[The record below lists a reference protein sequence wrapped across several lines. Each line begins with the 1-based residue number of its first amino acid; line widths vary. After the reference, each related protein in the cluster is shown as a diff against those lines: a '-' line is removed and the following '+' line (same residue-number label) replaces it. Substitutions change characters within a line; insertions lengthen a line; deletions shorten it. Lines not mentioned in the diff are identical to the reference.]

1 MAAGFFQMLEDRG
14 LVDKV
19 SNEWMMDGHRTHLS
33 IVLLQQFVSLTT
45 DNAANNGTMIET
57 LAKTLTNTGR
67 IGFIDHDRVRV
78 RCLAHIIHLAVTALL
93 AEICGRSVDHD
104 PELEPI
110 SVEEAENYLGDGD
123 EASLSDRELIDEE
136 NEEDF
141 SSSVAKVC

>member
-1 MAAGFFQMLEDRG
+1 
-14 LVDKV
+14 
-19 SNEWMMDGHRTHLS
+19 
-33 IVLLQQFVSLTT
+33 
-45 DNAANNGTMIET
+45 
-57 LAKTLTNTGR
+57 
-67 IGFIDHDRVRV
+67 
-78 RCLAHIIHLAVTALL
+78 LAHIIHLAVTALL

-110 SVEEAENYLGDGD
+110 SVEEAENYLGDGG

>member
-57 LAKTLTNTGR
+57 LAKTLTNTG
-67 IGFIDHDRVRV
+67 
-78 RCLAHIIHLAVTALL
+78 
-93 AEICGRSVDHD
+93 
-104 PELEPI
+104 
-110 SVEEAENYLGDGD
+110 
-123 EASLSDRELIDEE
+123 
-136 NEEDF
+136 
-141 SSSVAKVC
+141 

>member
-1 MAAGFFQMLEDRG
+1 M
-14 LVDKV
+14 
-19 SNEWMMDGHRTHLS
+19 
-33 IVLLQQFVSLTT
+33 
-45 DNAANNGTMIET
+45 MIET

-67 IGFIDHDRVRV
+67 IGVIDHDCVRV
-78 RCLAHIIHLAVTALL
+78 RCLAHIIHLAVTVLL
-93 AEICGRSVDHD
+93 AEIGATSQAGRAVIHE

-110 SVEEAENYLGDGD
+110 SAEEAENYLGDGG